1 MQIYK
6 ISFDKTNKVYIG
18 VSKNTADE
26 RLISH
31 KSGEKSLISKAIREY
46 GNPIVDIL
54 KETDDIEELYLFEQI
69 YISQYNSLHP
79 NGFNMVSGG
88 IGVHGLDI
96 NEFKSPGRP
105 VAHPLLKKRM
115 IAIRL
120 PEWVIKWMDAQPDT
134 NRAILIEDAMKKI
147 HKINSPELDNL

>member
-6 ISFDKTNKVYIG
+6 ISFDKTDKVYIG
-18 VSKNTADE
+18 VSKNTAE
-26 RLISH
+26 NRLVSH

-46 GNPIVDIL
+46 GNPIVNIL
-54 KETDDIEELYLFEQI
+54 KETSDIEELYLFEQI
-69 YISQYNSLHP
+69 YIAQFNSLHP

-96 NEFKSPGRP
+96 KEFKSPGRP
-105 VAHPLLKKRM
+105 VAHSLLKKRM

-120 PEWVIKWMDAQPDT
+120 PEWLIKWMDDQPGT
-134 NRAILIEDAMKKI
+134 NRAILIEEAIQKI
-147 HKINSPELDNL
+147 HKIHPPKLDNL